1 MTRFE
6 SPKLEFVDLNSII
19 NKLDSNWFLLFT
31 VIQQLKS
38 LLSTLDGRVSS
49 LEKGGSVKVPEVK
62 KAAPAKK
69 EEDDDIDLFG
79 SDDEEDEEA
88 EKGKF
93 DLIFVLSFLS
103 CWMMTNHHTLSRTSS
118 TAREERAKAAAEKKK
133 KKNVIAK
140 SNVILDIKPWDDET
154 NMELLEKEVR
164 SIAMDG
170 LLWGISKLVP
180 VAFGVKKLQIVCVV
194 EDDKVSI
201 EELTEKL
208 EAIEEYIQSVD
219 VAAFQKI

>member
-1 MTRFE
+1 MVNPLSLENFWISRRKFE
-6 SPKLEFVDLNSII
+6 EAERIFYEAKYGGAKTLALNERYNKLVKEKATLNKTIDDLRKSISKLETRI
-19 NKLDSNWFLLFT
+19 NT
-31 VIQQLKS
+31 
-38 LLSTLDGRVSS
+38 
-49 LEKGGSVKVPEVK
+49 LEKGGSVKVPEAK
-62 KAAPAKK
+62 QAAPAKK

-88 EKGKF
+88 EK
-93 DLIFVLSFLS
+93 
-103 CWMMTNHHTLSRTSS
+103 
-118 TAREERAKAAAEKKK
+118 AREERAKAAAEKKK

-164 SIAMDG
+164 AIAMDG